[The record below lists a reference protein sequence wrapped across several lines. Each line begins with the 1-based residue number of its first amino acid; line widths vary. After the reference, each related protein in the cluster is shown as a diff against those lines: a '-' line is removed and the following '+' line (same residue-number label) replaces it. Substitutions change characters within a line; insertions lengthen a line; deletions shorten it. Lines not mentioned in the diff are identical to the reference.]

1 MFSFT
6 VLAISLKG
14 LRIIEKRKNKVD
26 DSIFRFVILSSLMVS
41 KHRKETTQ
49 KTENITF
56 TRC

>member
-14 LRIIEKRKNKVD
+14 SIIIEENKVD
-26 DSIFRFVILSSLMVS
+26 ESIFRFVLLSSLMVS

-56 TRC
+56 TR

>member
-1 MFSFT
+1 MGLFSFT
-6 VLAISLKG
+6 VIVISLKG
-14 LRIIEKRKNKVD
+14 LRIIEENKVD

-56 TRC
+56 TR